1 MLSRGS
7 HRVATSEWFCDNPAV
22 AQSTLQSQPTTSSS
36 TTAVINFAVLAG
48 ALLVSLLL
56 ALCLGEVTVSP
67 QSALQVIFSPGAGSD
82 TALQQV
88 LWDIRLPRVLGAVA
102 VGWALAVSGY
112 LLQTLSRNFLA
123 DPYLTGVSS
132 GSALAVAGVM
142 LFALDFAYLPVAA
155 LLGGMCASVIA
166 AAIARTAGGISVTR
180 LLLAGIAISAICS
193 SLITLMV
200 TTSGE
205 TARAQ
210 GVFYWLA
217 GSLSS
222 VNWAELR
229 SGSAY
234 IAVALVVAMVMT
246 KPLRLLSLGGQ
257 TAASLGLSVARTQW
271 TILATAVVLCGTA
284 VSLAGIVGFVGLIA
298 PQIARRLFGRDERCQ
313 IVAAGASGA
322 LLVVLSDLCARVL
335 GHGQELPL
343 GTLLNL
349 IGGPFFLWM
358 VLRRQKE
365 ETA

>member
-1 MLSRGS
+1 M
-7 HRVATSEWFCDNPAV
+7 T
-22 AQSTLQSQPTTSSS
+22 PTNA
-36 TTAVINFAVLAG
+36 TAVVNFIVLA
-48 ALLVSLLL
+48 ALLCVSLLL
-56 ALCLGEVTVSP
+56 ALCLGEVSVSP
-67 QSALQVIFSPGAGSD
+67 QSALSVLFNHGAGGDS
-82 TALQQV
+82 AVQQV
-88 LWDIRLPRVLGAVA
+88 LWDIRLPRVLAGAA
-102 VGWALAVSGY
+102 VGCALAVSGY

-132 GSALAVAGVM
+132 GSALAVACVM

-155 LLGGMCASVIA
+155 LAGGMAASVIA

-193 SLITLMV
+193 SLITLLV
-200 TTSGE
+200 TSSGE

-222 VNWAELR
+222 ANWAELR
-229 SGSAY
+229 SASLY

-246 KPLRLLSLGGQ
+246 KSLRLLSLGGQ
-257 TAASLGLSVARTQW
+257 TAASLGLNVARTQW

-298 PQIARRLFGRDERCQ
+298 PQIARSLFGRDERCQ
-313 IVAAGASGA
+313 IIAAGAGGA
-322 LLVVLSDLCARVL
+322 LLVVLSDLCARLV

-365 ETA
+365 EAA